1 MSKIGERGDG
11 KRVGAVKGR
20 TQALNPKTKRY
31 VKRDTENG
39 RIIDMKADR
48 SPFKG
53 VRTPKKKK
61 K

>member
-1 MSKIGERGDG
+1 MSKIGKRGDG

-31 VKRDTENG
+31 VKRDTETG